1 MSQSLIVV
9 ESPTKVRT
17 IRKYLGKDFDVLAT
31 MGHIKDLP
39 EKKLGIDIEKAF
51 EPTYAVVRAKK
62 DTVTKLKKAAN
73 KASVIYLAPTRTVRA
88 RLSPGTSPRKWTARG
103 RRSTGFFSTISRGRP
118 SSIP

>member
-39 EKKLGIDIEKAF
+39 EKKIGRASCRERVL
-51 EPTYAVVRAKK
+51 PTV
-62 DTVTKLKKAAN
+62 
-73 KASVIYLAPTRTVRA
+73 
-88 RLSPGTSPRKWTARG
+88 
-103 RRSTGFFSTISRGRP
+103 
-118 SSIP
+118 